1 MKNYLKLIRINQWVK
16 NSFVFLPIFFA
27 GELLNTQLFIKTIIG
42 FFIFSF
48 IASSIYVIND
58 YADVESD
65 RLHPEKK
72 KRPIASGAVSKNEAL
87 IVFLFLIAVSYLMCW
102 LWGNWKTAVVVSTYF
117 VINIAYS
124 FKLKHI
130 AIIDVMIIAI
140 GFLLR
145 VFTGGYMT
153 GLRISI
159 WGILLTFFLAL
170 IMGIGKRRGELLNE
184 ELKGKTRRA
193 LDGYNL
199 QFTDMTMTVVS
210 ACVIVCYTMYT
221 LDPQTQKNFHR
232 DIVYTVIF
240 VVAAIFRYLQ
250 QSIVFNKAES
260 PTKLVFTDLF
270 LQINVIL
277 WGLSIFFLKYFI

>member
-1 MKNYLKLIRINQWVK
+1 VKNYLQLIRIHQWVK

-27 GELLNTQLFIKTIIG
+27 GELLNTQLFIKTLVG

-58 YADVESD
+58 YRDVESD

-87 IVFLFLIAVSYLMCW
+87 IVFLFLFATSYLMCW
-102 LWGNWKTAVVVSTYF
+102 LWGNWKTAVIVSTYF

-130 AIIDVMIIAI
+130 AIIDIMIIAI

-153 GLRISI
+153 GLIISI

-184 ELKGKTRRA
+184 ELKGKTRKA

-199 QFTDMTMTVVS
+199 QFTDMAMTVVS

-221 LDPQTQKNFHR
+221 LDPQTQKNFHQ

-250 QSIVFNKAES
+250 QSIVFNRAES